1 MAKTY
6 HIPKIPMWR
15 GTWPSQREMIKSKVE
30 EKAGQKKEKWQEG
43 CLDGN
48 AGAAA
53 FSGAWAVYWEN
64 CPIEALLCVEP
75 ILLNTLGT
83 FF

>member
-53 FSGAWAVYWEN
+53 FSGA
-64 CPIEALLCVEP
+64 
-75 ILLNTLGT
+75 
-83 FF
+83 